1 MCQKYEI
8 RLHRCQGDYL
18 SLRVSLIFVGS
29 ILILISLQGIFQIY
43 NSKIQDI
50 QHLKFYCI
58 LFMVIG
64 FLLLVVSIFRIQT
77 KNQINYQD
85 LISL

>member
-18 SLRVSLIFVGS
+18 RLRISLIFIGS

-50 QHLKFYCI
+50 QHLRFYCI
-58 LFMVIG
+58 VFMVTG
-64 FLLLVVSIFRIQT
+64 LLLLVVSIFRIQSR
-77 KNQINYQD
+77 KQINYQD